1 MAHFTSRSSFSFSLS
16 LSVQVF
22 ALPSPHR
29 NCSCQAP
36 RCSPCCSITCHSLP
50 SWYPTS
56 QCIGTAAHSLLL
68 DSLSSSG
75 FLDEALPRCSSLLW
89 FPRLFPWSSPSFSPM
104 LSYSVLG
111 SFLYLH
117 SVAWWSQSH
126 HFKYHHLLNPLK
138 DSHIYTTRPDPLLSF
153 QTYPSP
159 KPQPLYLDM

>member
-1 MAHFTSRSSFSFSLS
+1 MAHFTSRSFSFSLS

-36 RCSPCCSITCHSLP
+36 RCSPCSSITCHSLP

-56 QCIGTAAHSLLL
+56 RCIGTAAHSLLL

-89 FPRLFPWSSPSFSPM
+89 FPVFFLGPLLLLAPCFRTQSLDLFSIYTQSP
-104 LSYSVLG
+104 G
-111 SFLYLH
+111 GH
-117 SVAWWSQSH
+117 KQSH
-126 HFKYHHLLNPLK
+126 HFKYHCLLNPLK

-159 KPQPLYLDM
+159 KPQRLYLDM